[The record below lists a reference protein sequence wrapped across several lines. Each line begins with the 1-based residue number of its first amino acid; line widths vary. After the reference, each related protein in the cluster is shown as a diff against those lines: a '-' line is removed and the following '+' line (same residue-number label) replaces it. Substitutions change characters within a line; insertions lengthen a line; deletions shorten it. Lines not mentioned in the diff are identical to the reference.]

1 MISIV
6 VRRGSR
12 PYTQRMNR
20 RIYYRIM
27 MLFMISGAAALIY
40 QVCWQR
46 LLFESVGVDIESV
59 TIIVSTFMLGLGLG
73 ALVGGELADRF
84 PDWTLTMF
92 GIIEL
97 ATAAFGALSSYLIH
111 AVSLAVIHA
120 STVETIAAN
129 FGLLLC
135 PTLMMGATLP
145 ILVKRV
151 MQLYQN
157 VGASVGAL
165 YFANTMGV
173 AWRVKR
179 RKPASSLTTTSSAN
193 TRMGSVSARN
203 CSVPWRH
210 PKHQTSSYRL
220 TRVSTGTLALCATLA
235 T

>member
-1 MISIV
+1 
-6 VRRGSR
+6 
-12 PYTQRMNR
+12 MNR
-20 RIYYRIM
+20 RIHYRIM

-59 TIIVSTFMLGLGLG
+59 TIIVSTFMMGLGLG

-84 PDWTLTMF
+84 PDWTLAMF

-97 ATAAFGALSSYLIH
+97 ATAAFGAFSSYLIH
-111 AVSLAVIHA
+111 AVSLAVIQA
-120 STVETIAAN
+120 STAETAAAN

-157 VGASVGAL
+157 IGESVGVL
-165 YFANTMGV
+165 YFANTLG
-173 AWRVKR
+173 AAFGAGPPNQSCCW
-179 RKPASSLTTTSSAN
+179 
-193 TRMGSVSARN
+193 
-203 CSVPWRH
+203 
-210 PKHQTSSYRL
+210 
-220 TRVSTGTLALCATLA
+220 
-235 T
+235 